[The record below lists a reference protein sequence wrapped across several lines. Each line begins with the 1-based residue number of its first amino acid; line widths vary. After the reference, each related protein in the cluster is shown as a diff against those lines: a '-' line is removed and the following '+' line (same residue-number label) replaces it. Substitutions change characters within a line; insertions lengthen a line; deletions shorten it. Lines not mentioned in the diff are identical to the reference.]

1 MTYTPR
7 PGSYSARALAAL
19 ASGPLPSRALSS
31 SLGLR
36 HCKLLCRIRT
46 ALEHG
51 AIVRSRVG
59 GRVVFAAAE
68 GAQ

>member
-1 MTYTPR
+1 MAYTAR
-7 PGSYSARALAAL
+7 PGGYSARALEAL
-19 ASGPLPSRALSS
+19 AHGPLPSRALSS
-31 SLGLR
+31 ALGLR

-59 GRVVFAAAE
+59 GRVMFKAAE
-68 GAQ
+68 GRG